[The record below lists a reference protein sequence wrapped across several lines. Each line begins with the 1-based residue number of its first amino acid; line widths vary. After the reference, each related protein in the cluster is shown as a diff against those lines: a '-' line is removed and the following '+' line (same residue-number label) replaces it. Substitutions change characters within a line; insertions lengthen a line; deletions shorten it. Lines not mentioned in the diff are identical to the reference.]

1 MKEKELVPDGW
12 PWPGQDEVYD
22 GFFWAVRAPEGH
34 GRNCNALIDSIATG
48 NINAGEVP
56 FRLILNNDGSIG
68 PGAKKMA
75 AEFVDLIFV
84 DLIFVDLIQEIGGRR
99 CPVEI
104 ITEK

>member
-1 MKEKELVPDGW
+1 MKELVPDGSIW
-12 PWPGQDEVYD
+12 QGLNDLYD
-22 GFFWAVRAPEGH
+22 GFLRAVSAPEWQ
-34 GRNCNALIDSIATG
+34 GRNFNALIDSIATG

-84 DLIFVDLIQEIGGRR
+84 DLIQEIGGRR

>member
-1 MKEKELVPDGW
+1 MAGHD
-12 PWPGQDEVYD
+12 DVYD
-22 GFFWAVRAPEGH
+22 GFFRAVRAPEWH
-34 GRNCNALIDSIATG
+34 GRNFNALIDSIETG
-48 NINAGEVP
+48 NINALEVP

-75 AEFVDLIFV
+75 AEFVDLI
-84 DLIFVDLIQEIGGRR
+84 QEIGARG